1 MMIWD
6 PVLCAV
12 YTVCTMLMKYA
23 NVTMMPT
30 TTYLLDRPRKIISRE
45 KLALAINLSFSK
57 RQDHAPYIKVPY
69 PVSAIAVSPSFQFSL
84 S

>member
-23 NVTMMPT
+23 NATMMPT
-30 TTYLLDRPRKIISRE
+30 TTYLLDRPRRIISRE
-45 KLALAINLSFSK
+45 KLALAINLSFSII
-57 RQDHAPYIKVPY
+57 RQAHPSIEVPH
-69 PVSAIAVSPSFQFSL
+69 PVSAIAVSPSF
-84 S
+84 

>member
-30 TTYLLDRPRKIISRE
+30 TTYLLDRPRRIINRE
-45 KLALAINLSFSK
+45 KLALAINLTGCPK
-57 RQDHAPYIKVPY
+57 KKGDPRLMGHTRH
-69 PVSAIAVSPSFQFSL
+69 
-84 S
+84 